1 MLVKKNWPYSSPAR
15 IVNNLSKNKI
25 PLSLKKFNDLYSSL
39 YINYKDLINIKKKQQ
54 LLKVFIKLNNNIDKF
69 NLNYGERVKNL
80 ITF

>member
-1 MLVKKNWPYSSPAR
+1 MLVKKNWPYSSPTR